1 MRIVWLVGGPAS
13 AKPALERALAAERMG
28 VPFAVHTATSVQE
41 IPQEHYANR
50 GVVALLDAF
59 SAQDQ
64 GFAGVRTLRD
74 AGFKGHI
81 FLFGEP
87 APEEAANAFNSMG
100 LSGFFPPY
108 ERADYFFIG
117 GVIHAAIAY
126 DGNLDV
132 NRFILPGGR
141 SSFET
146 LRSLKDF
153 NAFSA
158 KLATFVSKFGIEL
171 GRLRKVLMA
180 LSLPHVKT
188 DTGQPAIDQPFS
200 IYYGMDPVKVVLG
213 ARSFSRGVALPNLVS
228 SYTEALVAHRSDKPF
243 QGAMFPEFFH
253 LTKATQ
259 NLLLFSGSATATTS
273 AVDPVYLL
281 TVMPF
286 PAKAN
291 TATASSY
298 FFSCMHVVPSLEIAE
313 GEEAPAASG
322 EAPMETAATALNES
336 VATTSTPNEDFTQ
349 SAPAD
354 SAPEGSMLLDSSDVG
369 ALLAEPKIMG
379 DAPVLV
385 PVAGVESSVVSLS
398 SSGSAFAPEESE
410 EESGGAPVDILA
422 APEGDL
428 APSEGVTGDL
438 ISDQSEELQR
448 KLNAALAELEHH
460 KQANEAMGADIKRL
474 MKERRQPTTDRELRD
489 SNQRLAEQVKTLTGE
504 KLKALEMVSTRDKQI
519 ELMKVQIDT
528 LKKEKAA

>member
-13 AKPALERALAAERMG
+13 AKTALERALDAERMG
-28 VPFAVHTATSVQE
+28 VPFAVHTASSVQE
-41 IPQEHYANR
+41 IPHEHYANP

-59 SAQDQ
+59 SARDQ

-153 NAFSA
+153 NTFSA

-188 DTGQPAIDQPFS
+188 DTGQPAT
-200 IYYGMDPVKVVLG
+200 
-213 ARSFSRGVALPNLVS
+213 VS
-228 SYTEALVAHRSDKPF
+228 SGRTSTLVVRP
-243 QGAMFPEFFH
+243 G
-253 LTKATQ
+253 
-259 NLLLFSGSATATTS
+259 TS
-273 AVDPVYLL
+273 A
-281 TVMPF
+281 
-286 PAKAN
+286 
-291 TATASSY
+291 
-298 FFSCMHVVPSLEIAE
+298 
-313 GEEAPAASG
+313 
-322 EAPMETAATALNES
+322 
-336 VATTSTPNEDFTQ
+336 
-349 SAPAD
+349 
-354 SAPEGSMLLDSSDVG
+354 
-369 ALLAEPKIMG
+369 
-379 DAPVLV
+379 
-385 PVAGVESSVVSLS
+385 
-398 SSGSAFAPEESE
+398 
-410 EESGGAPVDILA
+410 
-422 APEGDL
+422 
-428 APSEGVTGDL
+428 
-438 ISDQSEELQR
+438 
-448 KLNAALAELEHH
+448 
-460 KQANEAMGADIKRL
+460 
-474 MKERRQPTTDRELRD
+474 
-489 SNQRLAEQVKTLTGE
+489 
-504 KLKALEMVSTRDKQI
+504 
-519 ELMKVQIDT
+519 
-528 LKKEKAA
+528 